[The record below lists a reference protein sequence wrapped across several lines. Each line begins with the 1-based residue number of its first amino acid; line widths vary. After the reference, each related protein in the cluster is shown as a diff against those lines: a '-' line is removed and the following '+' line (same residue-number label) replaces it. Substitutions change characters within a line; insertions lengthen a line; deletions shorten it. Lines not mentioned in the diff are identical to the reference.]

1 MVKNLNGQFVSCFN
15 CSKLNSEIQTLK
27 KWKTQNSTSLSKARG
42 FFLNFVV
49 FSESL
54 IFNRSKTFSFQ
65 RPWVTNYFNPL
76 GPPDFQ
82 TFLQPWKAMELKTI
96 IIIAVC
102 ERPKLLEFGNK
113 IKLLC
118 CPHRLYFT
126 VWIIEFEAV
135 LSDFGEISLT
145 FVTMHQ
151 S

>member
-1 MVKNLNGQFVSCFN
+1 MENTTLPLYQKH
-15 CSKLNSEIQTLK
+15 NSFLK
-27 KWKTQNSTSLSKARG
+27 MLWYFQRASSLIEAKPSLSKDLG
-42 FFLNFVV
+42 L
-49 FSESL
+49 L
-54 IFNRSKTFSFQ
+54 IIST
-65 RPWVTNYFNPL
+65 PL
-76 GPPDFQ
+76 APPDFQ

-135 LSDFGEISLT
+135 STDFFNSLNGKISLN
-145 FVTMHQ
+145 FFINYHASILKEVLLNLYLMM
-151 S
+151 SWMFYD